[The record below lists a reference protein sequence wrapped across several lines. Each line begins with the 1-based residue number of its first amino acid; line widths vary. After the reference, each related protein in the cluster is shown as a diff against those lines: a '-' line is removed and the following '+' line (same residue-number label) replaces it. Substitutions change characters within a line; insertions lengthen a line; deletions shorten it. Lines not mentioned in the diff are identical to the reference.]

1 MKLHNYWTVIVIVLV
16 HSQGVLQ
23 ASGLDSGIGAG
34 TAILG
39 YLGPSREDPLRPF
52 SSAPRHLASDALSL
66 SSFSQEKKHCGRLW
80 SMIETLKWTREITK
94 YAIQ

>member
-1 MKLHNYWTVIVIVLV
+1 MPRHVVSVVRAAPRVTCNNLDGLEYSILLV

-52 SSAPRHLASDALSL
+52 SSAPRHLASGALSL
-66 SSFSQEKKHCGRLW
+66 SLLSLRRRSLV
-80 SMIETLKWTREITK
+80 TV
-94 YAIQ
+94 